1 MKKGEI
7 MKSRY
12 PMLILLLLIS
22 SLMLGGCT
30 SDTED
35 EEGVNPGEVFKN
47 TITLQFLQDWG
58 IIVSPIDPVEGFIRF
73 LLLILLF
80 TLVYKG
86 AEMLSLGNN
95 VSIVI
100 GLVVSLITVIFIPST
115 IILATATT
123 YGTLFSVIIAG
134 LPIALCF
141 FGYFMLKEHIFLRTL
156 LMGITWFVLSEM
168 IPLVEGYYDN
178 LVMDPSVASSY
189 DLVVAKMVVWLGYV
203 EWVVIFLFII
213 NCGMAIAEW
222 SKGHKVGKVTVGDAW
237 RVFKNK
243 YHNGVHRWKTRELN
257 AYLEEEKEMKDL
269 EMVDVAMERASEA
282 VDLVLGKERI
292 ESLKER
298 DNITINVVSVVDVT
312 KRALREFQKVKRRTW
327 REEKGYDS
335 LKRGLKQAG
344 KDTARLDAME
354 ADLLVKHGAAVDEL
368 KKALALLETPKV
380 ADGMRE
386 LGRITTSMVT
396 PPLFV
401 YLKAT
406 ARGAG
411 PSATPGGAPLPSGAT
426 AEKAV
431 KDIKAAL
438 TGFKPLL
445 KTVRDAEKEVMTMW
459 NGILLE
465 SKDIRKSAGIEE

>member
-1 MKKGEI
+1 
-7 MKSRY
+7 
-12 PMLILLLLIS
+12 
-22 SLMLGGCT
+22 
-30 SDTED
+30 
-35 EEGVNPGEVFKN
+35 
-47 TITLQFLQDWG
+47 
-58 IIVSPIDPVEGFIRF
+58 F
-73 LLLILLF
+73 LLLILLL

-312 KRALREFQKVKRRTW
+312 KRA
-327 REEKGYDS
+327 
-335 LKRGLKQAG
+335 
-344 KDTARLDAME
+344 
-354 ADLLVKHGAAVDEL
+354 
-368 KKALALLETPKV
+368 
-380 ADGMRE
+380 
-386 LGRITTSMVT
+386 
-396 PPLFV
+396 
-401 YLKAT
+401 
-406 ARGAG
+406 
-411 PSATPGGAPLPSGAT
+411 
-426 AEKAV
+426 
-431 KDIKAAL
+431 
-438 TGFKPLL
+438 
-445 KTVRDAEKEVMTMW
+445 
-459 NGILLE
+459 
-465 SKDIRKSAGIEE
+465 